1 MKEGFEQIFSD
12 IQTDMVSICLDYVE
26 KKADKIY
33 IYASY
38 EAKTIS
44 CDFFYSVNGKIYK
57 KSELPKGYDVNVDR
71 QMSCLDIMLDD
82 MEKLISA
89 CSEYEAEMPTE
100 IKIIYDVN
108 NNKLCANY
116 QYDEIYSKTEKCAD
130 DMVEIWYQEICKS
143 N

>member
-12 IQTDMVSICLDYVE
+12 IQTDMVSICLEYVE
-26 KKADKIY
+26 KRADNIY

-44 CDFFYSVNGKIYK
+44 CDFFYNVNGKIYK
-57 KSELPKGYDVNVDR
+57 KSELPKGYDVNANR

-82 MEKLISA
+82 MEKLIST

-100 IKIIYDVN
+100 IKIIYDVK
-108 NNKLCANY
+108 NNKLSANY

-130 DMVEIWYQEICKS
+130 DIAEIWYQEICKS
-143 N
+143 Y

>member
-1 MKEGFEQIFSD
+1 MKVYAKIKTSQLIVKKIPYSD
-12 IQTDMVSICLDYVE
+12 ILNNFKTQD
-26 KKADKIY
+26 
-33 IYASY
+33 ASY

>member
-1 MKEGFEQIFSD
+1 M
-12 IQTDMVSICLDYVE
+12 
-26 KKADKIY
+26 
-33 IYASY
+33 
-38 EAKTIS
+38 
-44 CDFFYSVNGKIYK
+44 
-57 KSELPKGYDVNVDR
+57 PKGYDVNVDR

-143 N
+143 Y

>member
-12 IQTDMVSICLDYVE
+12 IQTDMVSICLEYVE

-71 QMSCLDIMLDD
+71 QMS
-82 MEKLISA
+82 
-89 CSEYEAEMPTE
+89 
-100 IKIIYDVN
+100 
-108 NNKLCANY
+108 
-116 QYDEIYSKTEKCAD
+116 YSKTEKCAD